1 MRPHASRRRAS
12 HSSVRALRHPAC
24 AARLL
29 SMRATCK
36 NAPRERD
43 GLFETV
49 SCCCGDRPQHE
60 GRRDQ
65 PGDVGKRRGGLLP
78 VSGLFFT
85 ESCATAAR
93 TSDTRIES
101 RGRRCPRSPVL
112 RVSPP
117 SRRPNICDRKQQ
129 PAGVENARGPRSIVS
144 DCFYQ
149 WKKQLE
155 RVRRYAASAFAEPL
169 RQAQYP
175 AASAPRVRLSA
186 APTNPV
192 GVTKIEL
199 ADVRGKPSTTV
210 WPRALSASIRSRG
223 NPCSTATSSGSH

>member
-1 MRPHASRRRAS
+1 MRGGAANSNWGARVSKDEDGRFDAPSCFETPRIALECARVASS
-12 HSSVRALRHPAC
+12 WLRC
-24 AARLL
+24 AA
-29 SMRATCK
+29 
-36 NAPRERD
+36 
-43 GLFETV
+43 
-49 SCCCGDRPQHE
+49 PQHE

-65 PGDVGKRRGGLLP
+65 PGDVGKRRRGVLP

-85 ESCATAAR
+85 ESSATAAR